1 MSGYHKAFS
10 FLKNIVKGASK
21 PKTTKAINFVK
32 PAVHKTAGAQKLAET
47 YINIGKER
55 GKMKKSFQKMED
67 TIDPARKK
75 LRNTLQKMSNEPV
88 TESGITKGKDMK
100 KFKTQS
106 LNPKPI
112 NKAKGGRVGLKR
124 GTNLQKIKKTFS
136 SQSPMSRMTG
146 KKNKKG
152 FPDMSGDGKITK
164 KDVLIARGVIPK
176 PKKKVI

>member
-1 MSGYHKAFS
+1 MSGYVRAINFV
-10 FLKNIVKGASK
+10 KNFVKGASK

-32 PAVHKTAGAQKLAET
+32 PAVHKSEGARKLAET

-75 LRNTLQKMSNEPV
+75 LRNTLQKMSNEPI
-88 TESGITKGKDMK
+88 TESGITKGKNIVEK
-100 KFKTQS
+100 
-106 LNPKPI
+106 
-112 NKAKGGRVGLKR
+112 KAKGGRIGLKR
-124 GTNLQKIKKTFS
+124 GTNLQKIKKAFS

>member
-1 MSGYHKAFS
+1 MSGYVRAINFV
-10 FLKNIVKGASK
+10 KNFVKGASK

-32 PAVHKTAGAQKLAET
+32 PAVHKSEGARKLAET

-55 GKMKKSFQKMED
+55 GKMKRSFQKMEEN
-67 TIDPARKK
+67 IDPARKK
-75 LRNTLQKMSNEPV
+75 LRNTLQKMSNEPI
-88 TESGITKGKDMK
+88 TESGITKGKNIVEK
-100 KFKTQS
+100 
-106 LNPKPI
+106 
-112 NKAKGGRVGLKR
+112 KAKGGRIGLKR

-146 KKNKKG
+146 KKKKKG
-152 FPDMSGDGKITK
+152 FPDVSGDGKITK

>member
-1 MSGYHKAFS
+1 MSGYVKAGAS
-10 FLKNIVKGASK
+10 FLKNLLKGASK

-67 TIDPARKK
+67 DIDPARKK
-75 LRNTLQKMSNEPV
+75 LRNTLQKMSNEPI
-88 TESGITKGKDMK
+88 TESGITKGKNIVEK
-100 KFKTQS
+100 
-106 LNPKPI
+106 
-112 NKAKGGRVGLKR
+112 KAKGGRIGLKR
-124 GTNLQKIKKTFS
+124 GTNLQKIKKAFS

>member
-75 LRNTLQKMSNEPV
+75 LRNTLQKMSNEPI
-88 TESGITKGKDMK
+88 TESGITKGKNIVEK
-100 KFKTQS
+100 
-106 LNPKPI
+106 
-112 NKAKGGRVGLKR
+112 KAKGGRIGLKR

-146 KKNKKG
+146 KKKKKG
-152 FPDMSGDGKITK
+152 FPDVSGDGKITK
-164 KDVLIARGVIPK
+164 KDVLMARGVIPK